1 MISLTQYIK
10 EGSTQLKWKKE
21 YDGQD
26 SSGRK
31 IYKHV
36 SQNGRYEIA
45 LSGMDSMKK
54 NRDGSQKLL
63 PTLFDKTKPGGK
75 IPRHPITSYRNVA
88 AAKKDAQRWE
98 DNHYA

>member
-10 EGSTQLKWKKE
+10 EGSTKLVWKKE

-36 SQNGRYEIA
+36 SKNGRYEIA

-54 NRDGSQKLL
+54 NKDGSQKYYLL
-63 PTLFDKTKPGGK
+63 SLIKQSLAEKFLVIRLLHIGM
-75 IPRHPITSYRNVA
+75 
-88 AAKKDAQRWE
+88 
-98 DNHYA
+98 

>member
-1 MISLTQYIK
+1 MITFAEYIY
-10 EGSTQLKWKKE
+10 EGNNKLVWKKE

-26 SSGRK
+26 KSGRK

-36 SQNGRYEIA
+36 SKNGRYEIS

-54 NRDGSQKLL
+54 NKDGSQKVM
-63 PTLFDKTKPGGK
+63 PTLFDKTKPNGK
-75 IPRHPITSYRNVA
+75 IPRKPLSSFRNVA
-88 AAKKDAQRWE
+88 AAKKSAQRWE